1 MNTLTHPA
9 TASYSEAAVVCQ
21 RYDVVGMTC
30 SHCEHAVAAE
40 VSALPGVTAVTA
52 DAAAGTVIIE
62 SARELDR
69 SEVASA
75 VAEAGYELAR

>member
-1 MNTLTHPA
+1 MNTLTRLA
-9 TASYSEAAVVCQ
+9 TANRSEAAVLCQ

-30 SHCEHAVAAE
+30 GHCEHAIGAE
-40 VSALPGVTAVTA
+40 VSALSGVTAVTA

-75 VAEAGYELAR
+75 VVEAGYELAR